1 MKCAKCGMPWQRAAM
16 LALIIDLGARSIIDL
31 GARSSS
37 DPNYCHESDD
47 HEHEWQEERKDE
59 DCTVQKP

>member
-1 MKCAKCGMPWQRAAM
+1 M